1 MYLDKDIPVIE
12 DKTCEYVLK
21 SLSNDYSITELLI
34 DINIIIE
41 RVKNYDKFIEMLV
54 AEKKSIPKII
64 SEIGVKKV
72 KKLEPEKDNKEEIFL
87 QEINSKSER
96 KNSINIYRNFKKLKE
111 IKVEEEIMEK
121 IQEESNSLKVYK
133 NFQKNKIIEAGMNE
147 FKENNNISDDELV
160 EY

>member
-1 MYLDKDIPVIE
+1 
-12 DKTCEYVLK
+12 
-21 SLSNDYSITELLI
+21 
-34 DINIIIE
+34 
-41 RVKNYDKFIEMLV
+41 MLV

-111 IKVEEEIMEK
+111 IKVEEEIMEE